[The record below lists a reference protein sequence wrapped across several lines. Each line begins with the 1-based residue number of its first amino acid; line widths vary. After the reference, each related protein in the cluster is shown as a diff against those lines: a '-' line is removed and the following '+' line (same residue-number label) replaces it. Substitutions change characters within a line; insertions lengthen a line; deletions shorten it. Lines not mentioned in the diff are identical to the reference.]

1 MFRKYQ
7 TWIVILFLSLS
18 QSIFAQ
24 NDAALRTQS
33 NEGMWLPLKANAL
46 NYEEMSKMG
55 FELPKEK
62 LYNEDAP
69 SLEDGIVK
77 LDGGSC
83 SAEIISPQ
91 GLVLTNHHCAYD
103 AIASLSTEENDL
115 LTDGFWSA
123 SMEDELPI
131 EGSTAGFLV
140 HSEEV
145 TSQLLDENGELV
157 SDFEEKI
164 KEITEKATEG
174 TDYEAEVE
182 EMFHGSEY
190 YLFVYE
196 VFKDVRLVGA
206 PPSSIGKFGGDTDN
220 WMWPRHTGDFSLLRV
235 YAGPDNKPAEYSPD
249 NKPYKPAHYFPI
261 SLRGVDEFDY
271 AMIMGYPGSTSRY
284 LTSTEIKLALNR
296 TNLDQSHLLG
306 LKARVMKEAM
316 DKDDAVRIALASDYA
331 SLMNY
336 YKYLIGQTTMMKR
349 YDVPGEKEEEEKE
362 FQNWVAADEER
373 KEKYGNVLKKIA
385 ELHDGIEET
394 DQFMTY
400 FNFSLSQTQSL
411 NLAYKSL
418 GLLNAPAGEEEMVA
432 LLDETKEMADEHFE
446 SFYYD
451 IDKEV
456 FTAYALS
463 LFESVPQD
471 LHPNVFAS
479 ILAPPPPP
487 PVVEEVTP
495 VEEPEKPK
503 KKKKKRKKRKKKNAE
518 PEPEPVVVAEAK
530 PEPPVIEQLSD
541 EEKIVRWAEVAY
553 MNSIFTD
560 KGRYEAFLESPSPQA
575 MQQDPIM
582 RYLFGLAI
590 PYQTQV
596 LARASA
602 FDEQIEP
609 LSKTYVQGLREMHSD
624 KKFYPDANSTM
635 RISYGRVLAY
645 EPRDGVFYDY
655 FTTIDGVMEKE
666 DPDSDEFMVEPKLK
680 ELWAKKDFGRYAD
693 DEGNLVTC
701 FLTNNDITGGNS
713 GSPVLNN
720 RGELIGVA
728 FDGNWESMASDI
740 HIFPQFNRTISVD
753 IRYVLFVIDKFAGAT
768 RLIEEMTIVE

>member
-1 MFRKYQ
+1 MFRRYL
-7 TWIVILFLSLS
+7 TWVVILFLGFS
-18 QSIFAQ
+18 QTLLAQ
-24 NDAALRTQS
+24 DNAALRTQS
-33 NEGMWLPLKANAL
+33 NEGMWLPLKANKL
-46 NYEEMSKMG
+46 NYEDMSKMG

-62 LYNEDAP
+62 LYNEEAP

-103 AIASLSTEENDL
+103 AIASLSSEDNDL
-115 LTDGFWSA
+115 LTDGFWSK

-131 EGSTAGFLV
+131 EGSTAAFLV

-145 TSQLLDENGELV
+145 TAQLLDANGELA
-157 SDFEEKI
+157 DNFEEKI
-164 KEITEKATEG
+164 NELTEKATEG
-174 TDYEAEVE
+174 THYEAEIE
-182 EMFHGSEY
+182 QMFHGSEY

-235 YAGPDNKPAEYSPD
+235 YAGPDNKPAEYSAD
-249 NKPYKPAHYFPI
+249 NKPYKPVHYFPI
-261 SLRGVDEFDY
+261 SLKGVDEFDY

-306 LKARVMKEAM
+306 LKGRIMKEAM
-316 DKDDAVRIALASDYA
+316 DQDDAVRIALASDYA

-336 YKYLIGQTTMMKR
+336 YKYLIGQTTMMNR
-349 YDVPGEKEEEEKE
+349 YDVPGEKEEEENG
-362 FQNWVAADEER
+362 FLNWVAKDEKR
-373 KEKYGNVLKKIA
+373 KEKYGTVLQDIAKI
-385 ELHDGIEET
+385 HDGIEET

-400 FNFSLSQTQSL
+400 FNFSLSQVQSL

-418 GLLNAPAGEEEMVA
+418 SLLNAPAGEEEMVA
-432 LLDETKEMADEHFE
+432 LLEETKEMSDEHFKT
-446 SFYYD
+446 FYYD
-451 IDKEV
+451 IDKDV
-456 FTAYALS
+456 FTAFALS
-463 LFESVPQD
+463 LFENVPED

-487 PVVEEVTP
+487 PVIEEVAP

-503 KKKKKRKKRKKKNAE
+503 KKKKKRRKKKNKKAE
-518 PEPEPVVVAEAK
+518 PAPEPVTITEVM
-530 PEPPVIEQLSD
+530 PEPPVVEELSD
-541 EEKIVRWAEVAY
+541 EEKIARWVEVAY
-553 MNSIFTD
+553 LNSIFTD
-560 KGRYEAFLESPSPQA
+560 KGRYEAFLESPSPQGL
-575 MQQDPIM
+575 QQDPIM

-590 PYQTQV
+590 PYQTKV
-596 LARASA
+596 LATASA
-602 FDEQIEP
+602 FDEELEP
-609 LSKTYVQGLREMHSD
+609 LSQTYIQGLREMKSD
-624 KKFYPDANSTM
+624 KSFYPDANSTM

-655 FTTIDGVMEKE
+655 YTTIDGVMEKE
-666 DPDSDEFMVEPKLK
+666 DPESDEFMVEPKLK
-680 ELWAKKDFGRYAD
+680 ELWMKEDFGRYAN
-693 DEGNLVTC
+693 DEGELVTC

-713 GSPVLNN
+713 GSPVLNS

-753 IRYVLFVIDKFAGAT
+753 IRYVLFVIDKLAGAT